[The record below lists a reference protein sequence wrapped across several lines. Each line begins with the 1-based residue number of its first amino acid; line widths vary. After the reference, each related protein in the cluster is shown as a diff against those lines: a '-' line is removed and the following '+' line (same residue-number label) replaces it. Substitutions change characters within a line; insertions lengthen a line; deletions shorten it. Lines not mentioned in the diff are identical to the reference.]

1 MLKEKDKQLE
11 QLYVERAHCIDAT
24 DEEDQELDLEE
35 DPPHFSMWQKIKY
48 VAISI
53 CSQCI

>member
-1 MLKEKDKQLE
+1 M
-11 QLYVERAHCIDAT
+11 ERAHCIDAT

-53 CSQCI
+53 CSECI